1 MNDLRDRDTSGL
13 SVRQIAEHF
22 AGAPEVVRDAST
34 VAQFPESRLS
44 RSVELSGQLAEAL
57 ADDIGAPPTPVGTV
71 GKDDPANPGRE
82 LAPLPA
88 VLSPLHELEESLLA
102 LLDTE
107 ELVTE
112 EREQAFLEDLSHT
125 MQATV
130 AKRDRV
136 AAFIKHCEAQ
146 VEVCADEIQRLQA
159 RKRVLANAAERVR
172 SYVLWI
178 IEALGPDAE
187 GKLRK
192 LEGDKFTFA
201 TRKAKPKLEI
211 TDESSVPQKYKWVKV
226 GVPAEQFERYRGI
239 LRELFGTLPA
249 LDYSLNEA
257 GLRAALEGAPEIC
270 AVCGGDGNAL
280 IASGSQVD
288 GSGEYYP
295 CPHCGGSGVVPPSV
309 PGARLLTDRNSLV
322 LR

>member
-1 MNDLRDRDTSGL
+1 MPNPVDVLREQS
-13 SVRQIAEHF
+13 I
-22 AGAPEVVRDAST
+22 
-34 VAQFPESRLS
+34 VAQEMHEETRASLINVPIPFPESKLS
-44 RSVELSGQLAEAL
+44 HAVGISGQLADAL
-57 ADDIGAPPTPVGTV
+57 SNDIGAPPTPVGTV
-71 GKDDPANPGRE
+71 GKDDPSNSKGEA

-107 ELVTE
+107 EMVTE
-112 EREQAFLEDLSHT
+112 AQEQAFLADLSMT

-136 AAFIKHCEAQ
+136 AAFIKHCEGQSDVA
-146 VEVCADEIQRLQA
+146 AAEIKRLQA
-159 RKRVLANAAERVR
+159 RKKILDNAAERVR

-178 IEALGPDAE
+178 IEALPREAE

-211 TDESSVPQKYKWVKV
+211 TEEADVPMIFKSACIEM
-226 GVPAEQFERYRGI
+226 PAEQYAQYRKVLEALGI
-239 LRELFGTLPA
+239 KVSEVGFAVDEKRLRE
-249 LDYSLNEA
+249 Y
-257 GLRAALEGAPEIC
+257 LEGAPSIC
-270 AVCGGDGNAL
+270 VVCGGDGRNA
-280 IASGSQVD
+280 D
-288 GSGEYYP
+288 EYL
-295 CPHCGGSGVVPPSV
+295 CLACAGAGTVPPSV
-309 PGARLLTDRNSLV
+309 PGARLLMDRNSLV